1 MNIEEALF
9 ELSCFLDMIYN
20 MKVLTE
26 EEEKL
31 IGKVETTI
39 NDYVNRRE

>member
-1 MNIEEALF
+1 MNIQDALF

-20 MKVLTE
+20 MGILIK

-31 IGKVETTI
+31 IDKVEETI
-39 NDYVNRRE
+39 NDYINGRN